1 VDSGQSRSFD
11 NVMVVVLTRVRL
23 NGYGDLCL
31 QLCQWQAHGGPTLAK
46 KNNAI
51 KVKIETGKHLCQID
65 PFN

>member
-1 VDSGQSRSFD
+1 MVTAICVCSFASGKH
-11 NVMVVVLTRVRL
+11 M
-23 NGYGDLCL
+23 
-31 QLCQWQAHGGPTLAK
+31 GGPTLAK